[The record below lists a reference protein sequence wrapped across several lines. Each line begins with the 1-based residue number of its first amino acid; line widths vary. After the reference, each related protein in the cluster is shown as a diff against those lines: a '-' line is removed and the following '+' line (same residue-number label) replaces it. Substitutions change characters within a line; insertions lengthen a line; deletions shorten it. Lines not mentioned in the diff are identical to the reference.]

1 VGPLPGAMVIDGTSN
16 GSKLFR
22 PTSLNGLVSCP
33 TASSTACAKHSP
45 KSLRFRLH
53 FLKLEAKRSCRQRPT
68 KIRTTHGAW
77 YKWRNFPEEATRR
90 RSQSCSLYNET
101 QTVGKNC
108 ILQVYVEKER
118 YLFFHYRYMHM
129 VEGLFFH
136 L

>member
-53 FLKLEAKRSCRQRPT
+53 FLKLEAKRSCRQRPKKLGQLT
-68 KIRTTHGAW
+68 ELGRSGETSQK
-77 YKWRNFPEEATRR
+77 KQPEEDHKVVHCTTKRR
-90 RSQSCSLYNET
+90 LLAKTASC
-101 QTVGKNC
+101 
-108 ILQVYVEKER
+108 R
-118 YLFFHYRYMHM
+118 FM
-129 VEGLFFH
+129 
-136 L
+136 